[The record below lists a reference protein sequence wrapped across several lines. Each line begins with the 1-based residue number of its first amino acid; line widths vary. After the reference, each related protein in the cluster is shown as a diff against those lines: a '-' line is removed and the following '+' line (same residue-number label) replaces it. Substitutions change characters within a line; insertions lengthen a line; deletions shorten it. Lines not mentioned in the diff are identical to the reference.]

1 MEKPWDLRER
11 TMQCALAV
19 AAYCTKLEARDVDSE
34 IVDQLRRSSA
44 AVAANYRAGK
54 KGRTG
59 KEFISKFCVAIEEAD
74 ESQFWISYLLRSGT
88 VSDDE
93 AIELQREAGELT
105 AILITSVRT
114 RRKNLEIDQRRRRR
128 NRG

>member
-11 TMQCALAV
+11 TMQFALAV